1 MLLWFSNADSVS
13 LCIAVSVSEKEQRS
27 LLRLNF
33 CKLIATECKIRIDS
47 LCRSML
53 PSRRESNGVLCLS
66 SVSLALAD
74 KKKAGGRRWSS
85 FYGKCRALVWYPYSV
100 LVTNGQVPPLIPTR
114 TYYCSF
120 FSGFQ
125 DNLKEA
131 VVCWAG
137 ES

>member
-1 MLLWFSNADSVS
+1 MQTVS
-13 LCIAVSVSEKEQRS
+13 LCRAVSVSEKEQRS

-33 CKLIATECKIRIDS
+33 CKLTNCKIRISS

-100 LVTNGQVPPLIPTR
+100 LVANGQVPPLISTR

-131 VVCWAG
+131 AVCWAG